1 VRIFPRMS
9 DAYRVRGGVGPPL
22 PGVVGP
28 ADLDGRVEWVPV
40 RRSRDLLDE
49 LAARLG
55 SEVDLHKVVLAV
67 FLPLRADLDGAPLGA
82 LLAHLPLSLGG
93 QLAAGG
99 AAVGTRVPSP
109 AGPGDYLV
117 HVARLVQQP
126 PWRAATC
133 VRAVF
138 AAARAVLAA
147 EDAEAIA
154 ARLPGGLAD
163 LWRGA

>member
-1 VRIFPRMS
+1 MIALMGEG
-9 DAYRVRGGVGPPL
+9 YRVRGGVGPQL

-40 RRSRDLLDE
+40 ARTGELLDA

-67 FLPLRADLDGAPLGA
+67 LAPLRSALDGPPLGA
-82 LLAHLPLSLGG
+82 IVARLPLSLARE
-93 QLAAGG
+93 LAAGDEALG
-99 AAVGTRVPSP
+99 AKVRSP
-109 AGPGDYLV
+109 AGAGDYLLEV
-117 HVARLVQQP
+117 SRLILHP
-126 PWRAATC
+126 PWRAATY

-138 AAARAVLAA
+138 AAARAVLAP

-154 ARLPGGLAD
+154 ARLPPDLAE
-163 LWRGA
+163 LWRSAS